1 MIPKFQ
7 KVITILLSAFF
18 LVFSLSAPSLANQT
32 TNDSSPFIIESVFQ
46 SGDNIN
52 DQVLRLEGSKT
63 VFDLGIDDEGN
74 FFIKTETKFGDKK
87 EDPKGMTVSSS
98 ADLDIQS
105 IMDQEFETLP
115 EDQLQQRSL
124 TPKYAELTELASSES
139 VAVEDEPGYSY
150 APSDEEDVEAP
161 EAFGTSGIPYTGSR
175 VLGGTTNPAQA
186 YPYRRAGKLYMAIGG
201 NTYNYICSAS
211 MIGRSLL
218 ITAAHCVHDYG
229 KKGNGWARK
238 VKFVPAKNSTSEPY
252 TFFESSQYLI
262 PTSYYNGTDT
272 CTTRGVVCNNDIA
285 LVALRNNSRGQQ
297 AGNLTGWFGYGWNG
311 YSYAIPSS
319 NFQGVFGNKR
329 FASITQLGYP
339 GSLDSGQRMQINT
352 AYGALKASGNLRNTW
367 LGSNMTGGSSG
378 GPWLVNF
385 GITPSGTQYGSA
397 TVRNV
402 VVGVTSWGYT
412 DRRIQMQGA
421 SWFGQNREFPNG
433 SYGSRGAGNIGKL
446 VYDACDNPAFS
457 GWKLQS
463 RGRCR

>member
-18 LVFSLSAPSLANQT
+18 LAFSLSAVSLANQT
-32 TNDSSPFIIESVFQ
+32 TNDSSPTIIESVFQ

-63 VFDLGIDDEGN
+63 VFDLGVDEEGN
-74 FFIKTETKFGDKK
+74 FFIKTETKLGQKK
-87 EDPKGMTVSSS
+87 EDSKGMTVSSS

-115 EDQLQQRSL
+115 EDQLQERSL
-124 TPKYAELTELASSES
+124 TPTYAELTELASSES
-139 VAVEDEPGYSY
+139 VVVEDEPGYNY

-175 VLGGTTNPAQA
+175 VLGGTSNPAQA

-262 PTSYYNGTDT
+262 PTSYYNGTEAD
-272 CTTRGVVCNNDIA
+272 
-285 LVALRNNSRGQQ
+285 
-297 AGNLTGWFGYGWNG
+297 
-311 YSYAIPSS
+311 
-319 NFQGVFGNKR
+319 K
-329 FASITQLGYP
+329 
-339 GSLDSGQRMQINT
+339 
-352 AYGALKASGNLRNTW
+352 
-367 LGSNMTGGSSG
+367 
-378 GPWLVNF
+378 
-385 GITPSGTQYGSA
+385 GILHFVQT
-397 TVRNV
+397 
-402 VVGVTSWGYT
+402 
-412 DRRIQMQGA
+412 
-421 SWFGQNREFPNG
+421 
-433 SYGSRGAGNIGKL
+433 
-446 VYDACDNPAFS
+446 
-457 GWKLQS
+457 
-463 RGRCR
+463 